1 MNTLSILY
9 RVFYDKKLAVDFIK
23 NGTGRGGKVLFVLAV
38 VAALRVAVYAF
49 GVTDSLKNLP
59 VSEMAKDIPEIVF
72 KNDRIISPVDYYAV
86 YSDEKQSIG
95 FVLDTTSALFVPSGD
110 RSIVMR
116 KDALVFQDKGEV
128 RILPYQKLLQG
139 KSLTLNR
146 ENMEPAFKAAVD
158 SLRMTFPPVLFALA
172 VPVIFVWYV
181 LFSYFYGG
189 MSYLMTYAMRR
200 ELQYDERIRLAVLSM
215 MPCEILNILAA
226 LTDVNI
232 RLGGGAGVLLTL
244 IYMFCFLKEE
254 KEAKTV

>member
-95 FVLDTTSALFVPSGD
+95 FVLDTTNALFVPSGD

-116 KDALVFQDKGEV
+116 KDAKIGRAHV
-128 RILPYQKLLQG
+128 
-139 KSLTLNR
+139 
-146 ENMEPAFKAAVD
+146 
-158 SLRMTFPPVLFALA
+158 
-172 VPVIFVWYV
+172 
-181 LFSYFYGG
+181 
-189 MSYLMTYAMRR
+189 
-200 ELQYDERIRLAVLSM
+200 
-215 MPCEILNILAA
+215 
-226 LTDVNI
+226 
-232 RLGGGAGVLLTL
+232 
-244 IYMFCFLKEE
+244 
-254 KEAKTV
+254 